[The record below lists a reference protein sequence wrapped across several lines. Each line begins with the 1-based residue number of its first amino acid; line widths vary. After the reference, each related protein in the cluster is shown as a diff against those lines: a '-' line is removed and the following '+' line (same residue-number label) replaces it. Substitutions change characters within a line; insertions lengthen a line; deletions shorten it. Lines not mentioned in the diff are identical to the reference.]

1 MTTRRAGSRDVTDQ
15 LQLFVVADIE
25 QPSPSRPVTK
35 PRARA
40 SGAEHPRAL
49 PPTLDVVAAGRLLG
63 VGRTVAYRL
72 VREGRWPTHVVH
84 VGRKIKIPTAPLLE
98 FLGLPVAYPPDPVS
112 TVVRTGSGRA
122 PLVAADSTG

>member
-1 MTTRRAGSRDVTDQ
+1 MR
-15 LQLFVVADIE
+15 E
-25 QPSPSRPVTK
+25 QPP
-35 PRARA
+35 
-40 SGAEHPRAL
+40 AL

-98 FLGLPVAYPPDPVS
+98 FLGLPVSYSPEPIS
-112 TVVRTGSGRA
+112 TAMRLGAGRQ
-122 PLVAADSTG
+122 PLAAADSAG

>member
-1 MTTRRAGSRDVTDQ
+1 MTSPRAGSNHVTDQ
-15 LQLFVVADIE
+15 LQLFVVADLE
-25 QPSPSRPVTK
+25 QPSPSRHDAK
-35 PRARA
+35 PTRQA
-40 SGAEHPRAL
+40 PRHEQPPAL

-63 VGRTVAYRL
+63 IGRTVAYRL

-98 FLGLPVAYPPDPVS
+98 FLGLPVTYPAEPVS

-122 PLVAADSTG
+122 ALAAADSTG